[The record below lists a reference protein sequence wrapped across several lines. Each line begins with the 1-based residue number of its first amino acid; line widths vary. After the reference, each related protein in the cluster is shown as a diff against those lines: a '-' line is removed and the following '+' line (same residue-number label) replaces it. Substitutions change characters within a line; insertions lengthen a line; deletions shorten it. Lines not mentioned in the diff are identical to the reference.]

1 MEIAIEH
8 ISTKGD
14 HIRDKPLTEIGGDGV
29 FVKEIEHGLHQKR
42 IDLAVHSLKD
52 LPTVQPEDL
61 RIAVVGPREDVR
73 DVLVTNVARHP
84 LHSWLPVPRTGFPQ
98 GVSCPPD
105 RVPLQFES
113 APRVG
118 VFPNQEMSPDSEHAP
133 LRIGT
138 CSLRRAAQIRALLTN
153 AQILPLRG
161 NVDTRLRKLEVG
173 EYDAI
178 LLAAAGLH
186 RLALQECLA
195 DRIVYLPVDVM
206 MPAPGQGALALE
218 MRNEEE
224 IQTLIA
230 SLENNVVQAATGAER
245 MFMRRLGAGC
255 YLPVAAYG
263 EIVNGMLTL
272 QGLVI
277 SLDGQRQVRVQH
289 SMRWTSQ
296 SAIEDAEQLGIQ
308 LAEQALAQGAAE
320 IIAAL
325 GIGRIQENQYV

>member
-1 MEIAIEH
+1 MIQTRWVVERLQEQWPDLEIIIEQ

-29 FVKEIEHGLHQKR
+29 FVKEIEHGLHRRR

-52 LPTVQPEDL
+52 LPIVQPADL
-61 RIAVVGPREDVR
+61 HIAVVGPREDVR
-73 DVLVTNVARHP
+73 DVMVSNVSSIPPH
-84 LHSWLPVPRTGFPQ
+84 FPYQ
-98 GVSCPPD
+98 
-105 RVPLQFES
+105 
-113 APRVG
+113 A
-118 VFPNQEMSPDSEHAP
+118 NAN

-138 CSLRRAAQIRALLTN
+138 CSLRRAAQMRALLPN
-153 AQILPLRG
+153 AQLLPLRG
-161 NVDTRLRKLEVG
+161 NVDTRLRKLEAG

-178 LLAAAGLH
+178 VLAAAGLH
-186 RLALQECLA
+186 RLALQERLA
-195 DRIVYLPVDVM
+195 DRIIYLPVDVM

-218 MRNEEE
+218 MRSEEE

-230 SLENNVVQAATGAER
+230 SLENEVIQAATGAER

-277 SLDGQRQVRVQH
+277 SLDGQRQVRVQY
-289 SMRWTSQ
+289 STCWTSR
-296 SAIEDAEQLGIQ
+296 STIEDAEQLGVQ

-325 GIGRIQENQYV
+325 AIDRIQESRYV

>member
-1 MEIAIEH
+1 M
-8 ISTKGD
+8 
-14 HIRDKPLTEIGGDGV
+14 TEIGGDGV

-52 LPTVQPEDL
+52 LPTVQPAGL

-73 DVLVTNVARHP
+73 DVLVTN
-84 LHSWLPVPRTGFPQ
+84 
-98 GVSCPPD
+98 
-105 RVPLQFES
+105 
-113 APRVG
+113 
-118 VFPNQEMSPDSEHAP
+118 QEMSPDSEHAL

-138 CSLRRAAQIRALLTN
+138 CSLRRTAQIRALLPD

-161 NVDTRLRKLEVG
+161 NVDTRLRKLEAG

-178 LLAAAGLH
+178 VLAAAGLH
-186 RLALQECLA
+186 RLALQESLA
-195 DRIVYLPVDVM
+195 DRFTYLPVDAL
-206 MPAPGQGALALE
+206 MPAPGQGALAVE
-218 MRNEEE
+218 IRNEEE
-224 IQTLIA
+224 IQALIA
-230 SLENNVVQAATGAER
+230 PIENTVIQAATCAER

-296 SAIEDAEQLGIQ
+296 SAIEDAEQLGIR

-325 GIGRIQENQYV
+325 GIDRIQEGQYV